1 MLKEQLLKEAQEIE
15 VSVEL
20 DGIFESVELSEE
32 MQQNFKTVFEAA
44 VKKNAATLAEAHI
57 TQIAE
62 KADERVNEA
71 VEERSKAIE
80 AKLVECADK
89 LFEHTAKE
97 WLAENKVQV
106 ERGIKA
112 DLFESMFEGLKALV
126 VEHNVVLPEE
136 SVDVVT
142 EMEEE
147 LQEHKEEN
155 SKLFSALTEAQ
166 DELKTLKREIAVNEA
181 TSELTESQ
189 KEKVH
194 GLIEGLEYG
203 DAFEAKLQA
212 IVEMATTTKQP
223 ATIVESTSD
232 TNEAEINNTNSEA
245 DGLNYIVEEHKEPE
259 TSPVPNAK
267 INSYVA
273 AAKRF

>member
-1 MLKEQLLKEAQEIE
+1 MLKDQLLKEAQEIE

-32 MQQNFKTVFEAA
+32 MQQNFKTVFETA
-44 VKKNAATLAEAHI
+44 VKKNASALAESHI
-57 TQIAE
+57 LAIAE
-62 KADERVNEA
+62 KADERVNEEVEAQVKA
-71 VEERSKAIE
+71 VET
-80 AKLVECADK
+80 KLVEAADK

-97 WLAENKVQV
+97 WLAENKLEVS
-106 ERGIKA
+106 RGIKA
-112 DLFESMFEGLKALV
+112 DLFESMFEGLKSLV

-155 SKLFSALTEAQ
+155 SKLFTALTETQ
-166 DELKTLKREIAVNEA
+166 DELKSLKREVAVNEA

-194 GLIEGLEYG
+194 SLIEGLEYG
-203 DAFEAKLQA
+203 DTFESKLAA
-212 IVEMATTTKQP
+212 IVEMATATKTP
-223 ATIVESTSD
+223 APIVESVEGRS
-232 TNEAEINNTNSEA
+232 EPEINNTNNDAS
-245 DGLNYIVEEHKEPE
+245 GLNYIAEEHTPEEPA
-259 TSPVPNAK
+259 PNAK

>member
-1 MLKEQLLKEAQEIE
+1 MLKDQLLKEAQEIE

-32 MQQNFKTVFEAA
+32 MQQNFKTVFETA
-44 VKKNAATLAEAHI
+44 VKKNASALAESHI
-57 TQIAE
+57 LAIAE
-62 KADERVNEA
+62 KADERVNEEVEAQVKA
-71 VEERSKAIE
+71 VET
-80 AKLVECADK
+80 KLVEAADK

-97 WLAENKVQV
+97 WLAENKLEVS
-106 ERGIKA
+106 RGIKA
-112 DLFESMFEGLKALV
+112 DLFESMFEGLKSLV

-155 SKLFSALTEAQ
+155 SKLFTALTETQ
-166 DELKTLKREIAVNEA
+166 DELKTLKREVAVNEA

-194 GLIEGLEYG
+194 SLIEGLEYG
-203 DAFEAKLQA
+203 DTFESKLAA
-212 IVEMATTTKQP
+212 IVEMATATKTP
-223 ATIVESTSD
+223 APIVESVEGRS
-232 TNEAEINNTNSEA
+232 EPEINNTNNDAS
-245 DGLNYIVEEHKEPE
+245 GLNYIAEEHTAEEPA
-259 TSPVPNAK
+259 PNAK